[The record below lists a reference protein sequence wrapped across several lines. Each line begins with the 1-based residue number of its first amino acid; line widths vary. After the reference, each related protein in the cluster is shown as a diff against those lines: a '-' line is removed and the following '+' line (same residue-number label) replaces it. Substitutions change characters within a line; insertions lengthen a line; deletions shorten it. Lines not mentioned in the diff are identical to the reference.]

1 MRSSILKSGAFDALA
16 HRIHPFCIYMFV
28 PFVGFLEVDSCEFFG
43 IRPAFFSAVDN
54 IHSIWPLALRN
65 SSAAHRSM
73 ASYISASL
81 PEQPEWQR
89 GQRAAGVQATL
100 PRGLQNGL
108 VPPR

>member
-73 ASYISASL
+73 ASYISASTRKAKFFFIFCL
-81 PEQPEWQR
+81 MFR
-89 GQRAAGVQATL
+89 GEMYDL
-100 PRGLQNGL
+100 GLET
-108 VPPR
+108 